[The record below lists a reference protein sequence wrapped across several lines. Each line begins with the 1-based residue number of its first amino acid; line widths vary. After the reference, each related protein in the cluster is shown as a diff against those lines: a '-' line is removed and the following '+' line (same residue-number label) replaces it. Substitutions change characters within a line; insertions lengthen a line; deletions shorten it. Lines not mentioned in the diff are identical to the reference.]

1 MEATINNKV
10 FTLDE
15 LAEILT
21 ISKRSLYRFIKNGRL
36 KGVRIGKAWRVTQA
50 QLDDFLE
57 SCKVE

>member
-1 MEATINNKV
+1 MDASINNKV

-15 LAEILT
+15 ISEILT
-21 ISKRSLYRFIKNGRL
+21 LSKRSLYRLIKNGRL

-50 QLDDFLE
+50 QLDAFLE